1 MQFDDDASTPTTGRL
16 SGDFSRRQSR
26 LTEAP
31 FAPPSSPKVP
41 LTVRRQP
48 DDKEPS
54 MTNTTIDL
62 EQPQDNAAI
71 DALLDEAFGADRHRK
86 QSYRYRHMTAPVGE
100 LCLVVREDDR
110 LVATVRHWP
119 VTIVGDDKMTPALL
133 LGPIAVAADR
143 RNIRI
148 GDRLMRE
155 SLRRALELGH
165 NIVLL
170 VGDLSYYGRFGFRPA
185 ALRGITMPGEQPH
198 RLQLLELQAGA
209 LDGVSGDLWPVKSVA
224 ARTKVRVRKA
234 SAKKSGAGASPMMKG
249 RYGT

>member
-1 MQFDDDASTPTTGRL
+1 
-16 SGDFSRRQSR
+16 
-26 LTEAP
+26 
-31 FAPPSSPKVP
+31 
-41 LTVRRQP
+41 
-48 DDKEPS
+48 
-54 MTNTTIDL
+54 MTDTTIEL

-143 RNIRI
+143 RNVRI

-155 SLRRALELGH
+155 GLRRALELGH

-198 RLQLLELQAGA
+198 RLQLLELQAGS
-209 LDGVSGDLWPVKSVA
+209 LEGVSGDLWPVKSVA
-224 ARTKVRVRKA
+224 SRTKVRVRRS
-234 SAKKSGAGASPMMKG
+234 SAKKGGATGAPPLKI